1 MKRTLSLILAII
13 LAIGTISLT
22 GCGGTDGSGVEM
34 VSSYMLDDDT
44 VVVKFRNET
53 NKTISHVDGKLN
65 LFGGSSNSQSPLKTA
80 SFEWDGTCE
89 KDKTFEVTVSVYG
102 APSGLADDVN
112 RIGFYISSIN

>member
-1 MKRTLSLILAII
+1 MKKALSLILAII

-44 VVVKFRNET
+44 VVVQFRNET

-89 KDKTFEVTVSVYG
+89 KGKTFEVTVSVYN
-102 APSGLADDVN
+102 APTGLADDVN
-112 RIGFYISSIN
+112 RIGFYISSIS